1 MVGISRKTYEKD
13 GIETIIDNEG
23 ILRSYEKHTEEVLD
37 HKICKKL
44 Q

>member
-23 ILRSYEKHTEEVLD
+23 ILRPYEKHTEEVLD